1 MALHA
6 IQRAI
11 EPALPLREVLD
22 HWNQIEMDLR
32 ERKRHRIQG
41 CYALIVKLA
50 PMGLLACLPG
60 GE

>member
-32 ERKRHRIQG
+32 ERKRYRI
-41 CYALIVKLA
+41 
-50 PMGLLACLPG
+50 PRLLCFNR
-60 GE
+60 